1 MGRNCLFVRKGEKEK
16 KKGLIKKF
24 LSPSFLLCP
33 TFSLSPNCLKSCDSH
48 NLQSAL
54 QQTTTATAKRQ
65 GFPPYRRLRT
75 LFASRGGVQTT
86 CQKLQ
91 LCSFTPFL
99 WHEGV
104 WPGIIAHSASKSL
117 AAAHSPG
124 LRSVA
129 ARCSRR
135 QTRTTGGEREID
147 RRSAPPTPRR
157 DKFLFFHPER
167 ARRKGER
174 KR

>member
-1 MGRNCLFVRKGEKEK
+1 MGRNCLFVRKGEKRK

-54 QQTTTATAKRQ
+54 QQTTDRDRKETRFSARPTVSNSVCLE
-65 GFPPYRRLRT
+65 RRSSNNLSKIAV
-75 LFASRGGVQTT
+75 L
-86 CQKLQ
+86 L
-91 LCSFTPFL
+91 LSFR
-99 WHEGV
+99 HEGV
-104 WPGIIAHSASKSL
+104 WPGSL
-117 AAAHSPG
+117 LIQPQSHWPHT

-129 ARCSRR
+129 ARSRR

>member
-24 LSPSFLLCP
+24 LSPCFSAPLFHCPPIVSKVVTRTICSLRCSRRRPRPQRDKVFRPTDGFELCLPREAEFKQPVKNCSFAVLLLSFL
-33 TFSLSPNCLKSCDSH
+33 
-48 NLQSAL
+48 
-54 QQTTTATAKRQ
+54 R
-65 GFPPYRRLRT
+65 
-75 LFASRGGVQTT
+75 
-86 CQKLQ
+86 
-91 LCSFTPFL
+91 
-99 WHEGV
+99 HEGV

-117 AAAHSPG
+117 AAHSPVCR
-124 LRSVA
+124 RSLQKTDQNK
-129 ARCSRR
+129 REERE
-135 QTRTTGGEREID
+135 GREID

-167 ARRKGER
+167 EGRKGER